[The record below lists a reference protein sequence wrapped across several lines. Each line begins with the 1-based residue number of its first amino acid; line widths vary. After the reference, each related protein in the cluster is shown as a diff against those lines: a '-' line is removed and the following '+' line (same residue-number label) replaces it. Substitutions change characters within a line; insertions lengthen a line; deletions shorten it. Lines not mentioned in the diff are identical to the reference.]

1 MLLPFGNLRAGANER
16 RRQEEEEDEDII
28 GAQQIV
34 EFDLRQKPWE
44 EVREIVETV
53 HLLDSVF
60 ANEYVL

>member
-16 RRQEEEEDEDII
+16 MDEDII